1 MLSGSKSDRIV
12 VFTMDLL
19 LMTLVLENVF
29 FVVVVVFKEDDDAW
43 YWRDESEREV
53 ARLCD
58 IFFVLWF
65 CRRDRCTLYFR
76 ERAVKKMNPI
86 FFG

>member
-1 MLSGSKSDRIV
+1 MLSGSKSDRII

-19 LMTLVLENVF
+19 LMTLVLEEDVF
-29 FVVVVVFKEDDDAW
+29 VVVVFKEDDDAW

-58 IFFVLWF
+58 IFFVVWF
-65 CRRDRCTLYFR
+65 CRRDRCTLWIESAR
-76 ERAVKKMNPI
+76 
-86 FFG
+86 

>member
-1 MLSGSKSDRIV
+1 
-12 VFTMDLL
+12 MDLL
-19 LMTLVLENVF
+19 LMTLVLEEDV

-58 IFFVLWF
+58 IFFAWF
-65 CRRDRCTLYFR
+65 CRRDRCTLYR
-76 ERAVKKMNPI
+76 ERAVKKMNP
-86 FFG
+86 FF